1 MDTNIYLFSSFQRSD
16 LSKFLKGSTNQT
28 QLHIKIYFLIVISE
42 NTDFDTTVGIKS
54 SNLPMQ
60 YRISVE
66 IDM

>member
-1 MDTNIYLFSSFQRSD
+1 MDTSIYLFSSFQRSD

-28 QLHIKIYFLIVISE
+28 QLHIKIYLLYLKILDI
-42 NTDFDTTVGIKS
+42 TVGIKS
-54 SNLPMQ
+54 SNLSMQ

>member
-1 MDTNIYLFSSFQRSD
+1 MDTSIYLFSSFQRSD

-28 QLHIKIYFLIVISE
+28 QLHIKIYLLLYLKIL
-42 NTDFDTTVGIKS
+42 DTTVGIKS
-54 SNLPMQ
+54 SNLSMQ